1 MEFFIKD
8 SESHSAK
15 YLNPIITKFA
25 EKISTSDKKLGSGT
39 FGSCFICTLQGSC
52 TKYALKTIKKNSK
65 KNQRDLV
72 LREVEILTKI
82 RSDDV
87 CSNFALCFRGFDED
101 AENYYILTDYNEE
114 YQELYDFV
122 FDRKRILE
130 DDNEEHSRR
139 TNIIKNVY
147 DAIFKLHAIGI
158 AHLDIKPTNMLVNI
172 RDMSIMIIDFGTSCV
187 SDNTNTVSCSKR
199 NTVEGTK
206 QYLDLRLVHKILK
219 DKTEITFEES
229 KDADLWAF
237 GVMCILFFMGIEFLF
252 CYEEYNE
259 NTNDITTNFGYYF
272 NITYYNYLLI
282 YCTYTYSDS
291 LKKMKELSLY
301 QNEFKHITLDYWKKY
316 KELFDYIDTFFLDT
330 FRGVDLFL
338 LSNIRKYFVKD
349 RFTAGGLN
357 ITYINKS
364 KKSKSKKSKSK
375 KSKSK
380 KSKPKRSKRKQ

>member
-1 MEFFIKD
+1 MEFVIKD

-15 YLNPIITKFA
+15 SLNPIITNFA
-25 EKISTSDKKLGSGT
+25 EKILTSDKKLGSGT
-39 FGSCFICTLQGSC
+39 FGSCFICTLQGLC
-52 TKYALKTIKKNSK
+52 TKYALKTIEKNSNI
-65 KNQRDLV
+65 NQRDLV

-101 AENYYILTDYNEE
+101 AENYYILTDYNEN

-122 FDRKRILE
+122 FDRKRILK

-187 SDNTNTVSCSKR
+187 SDNTNMVSCSKR
-199 NTVEGTK
+199 DTVEGTK

-219 DKTEITFEES
+219 DKTKITFEES

-252 CYEEYNE
+252 CYEEYDDDD
-259 NTNDITTNFGYYF
+259 TNNITTNFGYYF

-282 YCTYTYSDS
+282 YCTSSHSDS
-291 LKKMKELSLY
+291 LNKMKKLSSY
-301 QNEFKHITLDYWKKY
+301 KDDFKHITPEYWEKY
-316 KELFDYIDTFFLDT
+316 KELFDYIDTFFLRT
-330 FRGVDLFL
+330 FRGVDLL
-338 LSNIRKYFVKD
+338 LLRNIRKCFVKD

-375 KSKSK
+375 
-380 KSKPKRSKRKQ
+380 RSKRKQ